1 MIEEVVTEKEK
12 LIPKDGDLFDVIII
26 GAGPAGMTA
35 AICAARS
42 RLKVL
47 LIEKTL
53 PGGETSTAY
62 RIYNYPGF
70 PNGILGADLA
80 KQMEDHLMDYPIYY
94 SCESIYDISNITQKE
109 KTVCTNLGY
118 SYKCK
123 SVIIATGLEPKE
135 LDTDFERK
143 FLGRGVSYYAQGDW
157 ELYQGKEVAVIGG
170 GNCACYAAEY
180 LADIAS
186 SLYLIHRS
194 DQLKAVKNLRE
205 KVLNN
210 PKITIMWDTI
220 PVDIFGI
227 DHVEKMKLEH
237 IVTKQ
242 HTWIDTKGVFIYVG
256 RKPPQDI
263 INLEVDVD
271 EEGFI
276 ITDDCM
282 RTNVPGVYA
291 AGDIR
296 SKQIRQI
303 STAVSD
309 GMIAAINAEKD
320 FNRNGR

>member
-1 MIEEVVTEKEK
+1 MIPDVLTEKQT
-12 LIPKDGDLFDVIII
+12 LSPKNGELFDIIII
-26 GAGPAGMTA
+26 GAGPAGMSA
-35 AICAARS
+35 ALCAARS

-70 PNGILGADLA
+70 PNGILGSDLA
-80 KQMEDHLMDYPIYY
+80 NKMETHLMSYPIYY
-94 SCESIYDISNITQKE
+94 SCESVYDIANIAAKE
-109 KTVCTNLGY
+109 KTVCTNLGFK
-118 SYKCK
+118 YKTK
-123 SVIIATGLEPKE
+123 SVVIASGLEPKE
-135 LDTDFERK
+135 LDTEFERQ

-170 GNCACYAAEY
+170 GNCACYAAEH
-180 LADIAS
+180 LADIAKS
-186 SLYLIHRS
+186 IYLVHRS
-194 DQLKAVKNLRE
+194 DQLKAVKTLRE
-205 KVLNN
+205 KVINN

-220 PVDIFGI
+220 LVDIFGI
-227 DHVEKMKLEH
+227 EHVEKMKLEH
-237 IVTKQ
+237 ITTKQ
-242 HTWIDTKGVFIYVG
+242 HTWIDTKCIFIYVG

-263 INLEVDVD
+263 VNLEVDID
-271 EEGFI
+271 EEGYI
-276 ITDDCM
+276 ITDECM
-282 RTNVPGVYA
+282 RTNMPGIYA

-320 FNRNGR
+320 FDRNG